1 MGIRFSKSLS
11 IKKRE
16 NMIFFICIM
25 LVMSSGLMMLYTIG
39 EPMSRQ
45 HEEDIKITRWVSV
58 ILLIIAVGIGFIFK

>member
-1 MGIRFSKSLS
+1 MGLCFSKSLS
-11 IKKRE
+11 IKEGE

-45 HEEDIKITRWVSV
+45 HAEDIRITRWVSV
-58 ILLIIAVGIGFIFK
+58 ILLIIAVVIGFIFK

>member
-1 MGIRFSKSLS
+1 MGLCFSKSLS
-11 IKKRE
+11 IKERE

-58 ILLIIAVGIGFIFK
+58 ILLVVALGIGFIFK